1 MRLWIAP
8 TAFLALATVSGC
20 EAPVSYTGLPMTP
33 YDRNTAFRVDDT
45 PSGFTLFVRQS
56 RYQYIL
62 NDAIQTSCTQ
72 AIKSLAQEIAERRGH
87 KVEIDGDRVQMSFG
101 RNGVNGISTC
111 SAMVP
116 VIWSG
121 HDDAGR
127 SLALLP

>member
-87 KVEIDGDRVQMSFG
+87 KVEIMS
-101 RNGVNGISTC
+101 RYNNGAAPVMIRLMPGGIIE
-111 SAMVP
+111 AGADP
-116 VIWSG
+116 FY
-121 HDDAGR
+121 GR
-127 SLALLP
+127 SARAR